1 MQTTWKESTRF
12 EPEMRESKIHL
23 PWARQVQSKE
33 VSHFTRVW
41 WVCCARAEG
50 GLDCD
55 FCSFTSL
62 SEKDSPLDYCQI
74 FIDITM
80 ATIDM
85 KTNIS
90 QDTSA
95 SDDLTFFT
103 AVVIAIVYIS
113 KDSPAW
119 IWSHFLLFWED
130 KCWSSPCWY
139 GMSQWPLQRSGST
152 TLPSYLW
159 VGGGRGTLLAS
170 PGLVQ
175 EWGLGAF

>member
-1 MQTTWKESTRF
+1 M
-12 EPEMRESKIHL
+12 
-23 PWARQVQSKE
+23 
-33 VSHFTRVW
+33 
-41 WVCCARAEG
+41 CCARAEG

-55 FCSFTSL
+55 SYSFASL
-62 SEKDSPLDYCQI
+62 SEKVSPLDYCQI

-90 QDTSA
+90 QDTSV

-119 IWSHFLLFWED
+119 IWSHFLLF
-130 KCWSSPCWY
+130 
-139 GMSQWPLQRSGST
+139 
-152 TLPSYLW
+152 
-159 VGGGRGTLLAS
+159 
-170 PGLVQ
+170 
-175 EWGLGAF
+175 